1 MAEIVLKRVGQPED
15 LANVIAFLASDKA
28 KHVTGKC
35 IKVDGG
41 QYI

>member
-1 MAEIVLKRVGQPED
+1 MRR
-15 LANVIAFLASDKA
+15 VIAFLASDKA
-28 KHVTGKC
+28 KHVTGGC